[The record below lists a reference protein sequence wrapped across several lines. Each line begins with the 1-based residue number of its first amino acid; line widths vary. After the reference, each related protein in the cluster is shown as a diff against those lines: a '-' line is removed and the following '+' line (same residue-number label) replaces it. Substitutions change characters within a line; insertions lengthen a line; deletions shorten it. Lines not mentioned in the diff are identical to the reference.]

1 MSYKLDNLPQSAVTL
16 TQSVVQ
22 ATQML
27 GLYQAELARVLGVR
41 CGEVGELF
49 LGKRNFEPDTE
60 VCVKALL
67 FIQFYELLYDKL
79 KGDDV
84 AMFNWLRRKN
94 TDLNG
99 IPLLLMVDEG
109 ALENLIQYI
118 NSCS

>member
-49 LGKRNFEPDTE
+49 SGKRNFEPDTE
-60 VCVKALL
+60 VCAKALL

-84 AMFNWLRRKN
+84 AMAF
-94 TDLNG
+94 G
-99 IPLLLMVDEG
+99 FG
-109 ALENLIQYI
+109 GHHGGI
-118 NSCS
+118 NSAKRPPIGKVVFYHIQTIR